1 MPVIETSAGR
11 LSYFDNDCVER
22 DAPSLM
28 LLHSGAASHRQ
39 WKALIARLGRHWHV
53 VAPDLIG
60 HGDTPMPVHGMP
72 TLEEEV
78 APLAALLE
86 RLEGP
91 VHLVGHS
98 YGGALALELA
108 RRQPRRIASLAMYE
122 PVAFGLLRNSSHQDG
137 WREIAL
143 LGQRQIE
150 LVECGETRA
159 AAMTFLDYWVQPG
172 ALLALP
178 DHMQAYVIRCMPAV
192 AAEFRVLLQAEDP
205 VAADFGSL
213 TMPVLLLAGSE
224 TTLAVRGVIAELH
237 RLLPKTGEDGS
248 RHMTL
253 TGAAHM
259 APLQQPDLVNPL
271 LIEFLDDAARMARR
285 GLRRTG

>member
-1 MPVIETSAGR
+1 MPVIETNAGP

-60 HGDTPMPVHGMP
+60 HGDTPMPADGTP
-72 TLEEEV
+72 TLEDEAV
-78 APLAALLE
+78 RLAALLE

-91 VHLVGHS
+91 VHLAGHS
-98 YGGALALELA
+98 YGGAMALELA

-122 PVAFGLLRNSSHQDG
+122 PVAFNLLRDSIHRDG

-143 LGQRQIE
+143 LGQRQID
-150 LVECGETRA
+150 LVAHGEMRTA
-159 AAMTFLDYWVQPG
+159 AIGFLDYWVRPG
-172 ALLALP
+172 ALLAMP
-178 DHMQAYVIRCMPAV
+178 DHMQAYIIRCMPAV
-192 AAEFRVLLQAEDP
+192 AAEFRALLQVGNA

-213 TMPVLLLAGSE
+213 TMPVLLMSGSE
-224 TTLAVRGVIAELH
+224 TTLAVRGVMAELR
-237 RLLPKTGEDGS
+237 RLLPAP
-248 RHMTL
+248 RYVTL

-259 APLQQPDLVNPL
+259 APVQQPDLINPL
-271 LIEFLDDAARMARR
+271 LLDFLDVAAQVAGR
-285 GLRRTG
+285 GLRQVG